1 MNDQKQLMNIFAQAY
16 QLIAKASKQQPSQ
29 EGFQQILEM
38 LGEEGIKECAKVA
51 DQGPE
56 AVAQAIVQII
66 QQKQAQKA
74 ANGAKLRYIMQLQG
88 KCKPGYL
95 KKGGRCKPCEMAEGV
110 FRNKAD
116 IFYEGGYISGYR
128 NSQNNLK
135 KKVQEDAMTRT
146 EGVPLNG
153 KVYGTERWPIRIN
166 PGITVNSKVGNKA
179 GESSL
184 SISDYRKQNQRLK
197 ERLYQEDRTRT
208 EGVRDKDGKVRG
220 TERYPRRLPE
230 LTVTNK
236 TTKKKQEGGSI
247 WNKLYGAITNEGV
260 NGIGTRFN
268 PVELPEVSV
277 QSTKRYPFDVDRRS
291 TNLGNGYSIIS
302 DAIFDSYGND
312 LTGYKGD
319 LEPIRGLRT
328 IYITPSGRDTIYQ
341 NYNPNYQYS
350 TDSSYPRERWI
361 SYESGY
367 MPIASG
373 SGDKKTFNR
382 LLKKTT
388 PDSRK
393 KARIK

>member
-66 QQKQAQKA
+66 QQKSAQKA
-74 ANGAKLRYIMQLQG
+74 ASGAKLRYIMQLQR
-88 KCKPGYL
+88 KCQPGYL

-116 IFYEGGYISGYR
+116 LMQNGG
-128 NSQNNLK
+128 NTQ
-135 KKVQEDAMTRT
+135 
-146 EGVPLNG
+146 
-153 KVYGTERWPIRIN
+153 
-166 PGITVNSKVGNKA
+166 
-179 GESSL
+179 
-184 SISDYRKQNQRLK
+184 SISDYRKQNQKLK
-197 ERLYQEDRTRT
+197 ERINQSDRTRT
-208 EGVRDKDGKVRG
+208 EGVRDKDGKLRG
-220 TERYPRRLPE
+220 TERYPYRLPE

-247 WNKLYGAITNEGV
+247 WNKLYGSITNEGV

-277 QSTKRYPFDVDRRS
+277 QSTKRYPFDVDRRF

-328 IYITPSGRDTIYQ
+328 IYTTPSGRDTIYQ

-350 TDSSYPRERWI
+350 TDSSYPRGRWI

>member
-1 MNDQKQLMNIFAQAY
+1 MNDEKQIMNIFAQAY

-29 EGFQQILEM
+29 EGFQQVLEM
-38 LGEEGIKECAKVA
+38 LGEDGIKQCAEVA

-56 AVAQAIVQII
+56 AVAQAMVQIL
-66 QQKQAQKA
+66 QQKSTQKA
-74 ANGAKLRYIMQLQG
+74 AKGTKLRYLMQLKG
-88 KCKPGYL
+88 KCEPGYL
-95 KKGGRCKPCEMAEGV
+95 KSGGKCKPCEMSKGS

-116 IFYEGGYISGYR
+116 LLG
-128 NSQNNLK
+128 
-135 KKVQEDAMTRT
+135 
-146 EGVPLNG
+146 
-153 KVYGTERWPIRIN
+153 
-166 PGITVNSKVGNKA
+166 
-179 GESSL
+179 
-184 SISDYRKQNQRLK
+184 
-197 ERLYQEDRTRT
+197 
-208 EGVRDKDGKVRG
+208 
-220 TERYPRRLPE
+220 
-230 LTVTNK
+230 
-236 TTKKKQEGGSI
+236 EGGSTPTNKKVPKKQGGNSI
-247 WNKLYGAITNEGV
+247 WNRLYGAITNEGV
-260 NGIGTRFN
+260 NGVGTRFN

-328 IYITPSGRDTIYQ
+328 IYTTPSGRDTIYQ

-350 TDSSYPRERWI
+350 SDSSYPRGRWI
-361 SYESGY
+361 PYESGY